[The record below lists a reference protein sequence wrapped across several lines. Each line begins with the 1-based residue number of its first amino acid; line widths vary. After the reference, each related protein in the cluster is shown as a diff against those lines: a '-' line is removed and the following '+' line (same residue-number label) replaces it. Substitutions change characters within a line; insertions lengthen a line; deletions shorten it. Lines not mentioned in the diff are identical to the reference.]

1 MNKNIVAAVF
11 DDHDRAEKAI
21 HELRDAGV
29 PDSAISVIRAHQD
42 DDDNRRE
49 GDRDRTT
56 TVDDGDNKATGTTKG
71 IITGG
76 AVGAIAGLGALLI
89 PGVGPF
95 IAAGALAETLG
106 VAGSAAVAS
115 GAVGATAGGL
125 TGALVDYGVSRE
137 HAEYYEK
144 RVREGGTFVAVD
156 TSDNPSAYEPVR
168 GILRAGGGE
177 SAESYRDEDART
189 DA

>member
-1 MNKNIVAAVF
+1 MRNNIAAAVF
-11 DDHDRAEKAI
+11 ESREQAEKAI

-29 PDSAISVIRAHQD
+29 PEKAISVIRLHDENEENDRKD
-42 DDDNRRE
+42 DHGHRE
-49 GDRDRTT
+49 
-56 TVDDGDNKATGTTKG
+56 TVVDGGDNKATGTTKG
-71 IITGG
+71 ILAGG

-106 VAGSAAVAS
+106 AAGSAAVVS

-125 TGALVDYGVSRE
+125 TGALVDYGVDRE

-144 RVREGGTFVAVD
+144 RVREGGVFVAVD
-156 TSDNPSAYEPVR
+156 TSDNPSAYGLSR
-168 GILRAGGGE
+168 GILRAAGGE
-177 SAESYRDEDART
+177 SADTSEDADT
-189 DA
+189 HA